1 MYSCCTCPQQ
11 TGSVLVWKFRQIAKF
26 ESVLRGAGCP
36 GSTVERWSSVFIS
49 VPPWCSWVIH
59 EQPGVKQTH
68 MRSQLSPLS
77 WDSEPPCCLYGLPAI
92 RSSCFSAG
100 NSHLCWAIM
109 ELRGWNTNCAFWECV
124 CCVCGVTFLRIGPG
138 ICVQPAINWNSCKY
152 HLYNYVYSMCAFL
165 SSCKCHFKTQ
175 SLFLGQPE
183 KKLV

>member
-1 MYSCCTCPQQ
+1 MLCDPDKTWISAELGQGASCSCCTCPQQ

-109 ELRGWNTNCAFWECV
+109 ELRGWNTNCAFWERVCAVCV
-124 CCVCGVTFLRIGPG
+124 VSHFWELD
-138 ICVQPAINWNSCKY
+138 QAS
-152 HLYNYVYSMCAFL
+152 VYSQL
-165 SSCKCHFKTQ
+165 
-175 SLFLGQPE
+175 
-183 KKLV
+183 